1 MVENRRWRWNSP
13 HSFFGLQPEDK
24 PLIHEQVFQLIY
36 FGKGGFTFDEVYNMP
51 IYLRNF
57 YYKRLEKQYKEETTQ
72 IKKEQQKHKQTFP
85 RIKK

>member
-1 MVENRRWRWNSP
+1 MVQKRRWRWRSP
-13 HSFFGLQPEDK
+13 PSFFGLQPEDK

-57 YYKRLEKQYKEETTQ
+57 YYKRLEKQYKEETAQ

>member
-1 MVENRRWRWNSP
+1 MVEKRRWRWNSLP
-13 HSFFGLQPEDK
+13 SFFGLQPKDK

-51 IYLRNF
+51 IYLRSF
-57 YYKRLEKQYKEETTQ
+57 YYNRLEKQYKEEATQ
-72 IKKEQQKHKQTFP
+72 IKKEQQKQKKTLP

>member
-1 MVENRRWRWNSP
+1 MVEKRRWRWKSP
-13 HSFFGLQPEDK
+13 PSFFGLQPEDK

-51 IYLRNF
+51 IYLRRF
-57 YYKRLEKQYKEETTQ
+57 YLKRLDSQYEDEAKQV
-72 IKKEQQKHKQTFP
+72 KKEQQKFNQKLP